1 MRDIYQYFDLIAGL
15 IERSGAKSAE
25 LDFDPAD
32 RASGTL
38 DGVIYFYDGSRLE
51 FTEVVIIE
59 RRRPAKRLYRYQY
72 VRDEEAILR
81 YDNAPH
87 HQGLSN
93 FPHHKHTGRKILPAL
108 EPTLKQVLDEVI
120 DLLSE
125 AEGGVLPTPMRRR
138 RSNAKKRQ
146 T

>member
-1 MRDIYQYFDLIAGL
+1 MRDVYQYLDLIAGL
-15 IERSGAKSAE
+15 IERSGAESAE

-32 RASGTL
+32 HTSGTV

-59 RRRPAKRLYRYQY
+59 QRRPVKQFYRYQY
-72 VRDEEAILR
+72 VRGEEAILR

-93 FPHHKHTGRKILPAL
+93 FPHHKHTGRSILPVL
-108 EPTLKQVLDEVI
+108 EPTLKQVLDEVT
-120 DLLSE
+120 DLLSGSD
-125 AEGGVLPTPMRRR
+125 GGVSATPKRRR
-138 RSNAKKRQ
+138 QSRTKKRP